1 MKEIIMRHDNRHRH
15 RSYPRHYRSSYGMSY
30 GGRYG
35 RRPGW
40 GFSWILF
47 PMFFWFIWG
56 GGFWMFPLGIILL
69 FWLLPVIM
77 GAVNNNQAAV
87 MDQMDQK
94 EKGMPSYDDADDYVD
109 DYEPAYADEEYFET
123 VDGQRLRVVDDDGS
137 QTRLT
142 IG

>member
-1 MKEIIMRHDNRHRH
+1 MRHDNRHRH
-15 RSYPRHYRSSYGMSY
+15 RSYPRHYRSTYGMSY
-30 GGRYG
+30 GRRYG

-69 FWLLPVIM
+69 FWLLPMIL
-77 GAVNNNQAAV
+77 GAVSENQEAV
-87 MDQMDQK
+87 VDAK
-94 EKGMPSYDDADDYVD
+94 EKGVPSYDYADEYVD
-109 DYEPAYADEEYFET
+109 DYDTAYDEDEYFEA
-123 VDGQRLRVVDDDGS
+123 VDGQRMRVVDDDGS